1 MTPADAPPTI
11 AVLQTPPGRGGIA
24 VIVLA
29 GERAGEILQR
39 CFRPGPSHADA
50 GPGRL
55 QLGHIV
61 DAGLVIDEAL
71 VHADLA
77 GAEINI
83 HGGSAAAGEVL
94 ALFERLGAVVAPAPA
109 DAPGQLPL
117 AHPRWNNPAIGGEML
132 QALAHAITATATAA
146 VTRQWAAGVSELVS
160 GTPKAKEVRS
170 RFRNVPPQAACGF
183 AKQLCEAAS
192 GLGRMRKVLSP
203 PEVVLVGA
211 PNAGKSSLMN
221 ALVGRGVCIVNQTAG
236 TTRDWVREP
245 AAVGGLPV
253 YLTDTAGLWDAP
265 AGIDAE
271 AVARAKA
278 RAQQADLV
286 LLLAPGGLA
295 PKPVWLQGPK
305 VLRIASQSDLVPPD
319 PGADAAVSAVTGE
332 GLDALRL
339 RILHELGLAN
349 FDPGYPMAFTPRQAR
364 LLTRMATAVNSRDE
378 LAVAEARR
386 ELLSGPAVQ
395 PRLD

>member
-160 GTPKAKEVRS
+160 GTPKGE
-170 RFRNVPPQAACGF
+170 
-183 AKQLCEAAS
+183 QLREAAS
-192 GLGRMRKVLSP
+192 GLGRMKSVLSP

-271 AVARAKA
+271 AVRRAKA

-305 VLRIASQSDLVPPD
+305 VLRIASQSDLVPPG

-349 FDPGYPMAFTPRQAR
+349 FDPGCPMAFTPRQAR
-364 LLTRMATAVNSRDE
+364 LLTRMADAVNSRDE